1 MKRLIALIILLTLIA
16 CDEGVLITVP
26 ASSSVSFTMAANI
39 VNSDPDN
46 VQSASSQIDVAGFV
60 NEDSEQIE
68 SIKLDKLTYELSRY
82 NDTSGDIVLVDLS
95 IATRLNGTTTPIL
108 VISGLVVENTGIV
121 LAFEDGNPESVL
133 SAAQVASL
141 ESIMDNLTPFEMIVT
156 GDFTDHIDSDFQVS
170 MNWEV
175 TVSVSQPSDDGG

>member
-1 MKRLIALIILLTLIA
+1 M
-16 CDEGVLITVP
+16 
-26 ASSSVSFTMAANI
+26 
-39 VNSDPDN
+39 
-46 VQSASSQIDVAGFV
+46 
-60 NEDSEQIE
+60 
-68 SIKLDKLTYELSRY
+68 
-82 NDTSGDIVLVDLS
+82 DLS

-156 GDFTDHIDSDFQVS
+156 GDFTDRIDSDFQVS